1 MIRLISCY
9 GTLAKSAPNFR
20 GFPMCKNSK
29 FSQDF
34 QGFCYLFLS
43 CEEKPI
49 WRFCPKNVKSL
60 IMSVEGLIRF
70 FARDFC
76 SMQGYQ

>member
-1 MIRLISCY
+1 MICLIACY

-20 GFPMCKNSK
+20 GFPMCKISK

-43 CEEKPI
+43 CEENPI
-49 WRFCPKNVKSL
+49 WRICPKNVKLL
-60 IMSVEGLIRF
+60 IMSTEGPICF

-76 SMQGYQ
+76 SIQGYQ